1 MEAERNKTNDL
12 KKRSYQV
19 RKKWSELS
27 PNQKRRI
34 LADARFVYDSITSTT
49 DQPMTN
55 QEKRTLLQR
64 VFKKIRSRGIWIPF
78 HEVGR
83 VVSSRIRK
91 WNRRMKARQ
100 IANTSAES
108 DENKI
113 VTNESQITSAIKGVQ
128 RSKTSGRLFSFPE
141 KRRNRK

>member
-78 HEVGR
+78 REVGR

-100 IANTSAES
+100 VASTSAES

-113 VTNESQITSAIKGVQ
+113 ATNE
-128 RSKTSGRLFSFPE
+128 
-141 KRRNRK
+141 